1 MDTNCHNNYEAL
13 MQFEAHSHRGFSPVI
28 SSVTK
33 QSKPFKRLLT
43 PLGNA
48 NTALKRRCE

>member
-1 MDTNCHNNYEAL
+1 VDTNCHNNYEAL

-33 QSKPFKRLLT
+33 QANRLNGFSL
-43 PLGNA
+43 L
-48 NTALKRRCE
+48 